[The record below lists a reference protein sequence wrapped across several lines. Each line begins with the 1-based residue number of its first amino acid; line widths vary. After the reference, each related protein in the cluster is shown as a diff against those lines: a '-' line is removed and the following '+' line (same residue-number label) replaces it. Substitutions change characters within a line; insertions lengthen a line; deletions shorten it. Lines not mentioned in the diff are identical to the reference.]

1 MTDFLEKAVL
11 QGFEGSVH
19 LDNNILDTNF
29 PMSLNFATLL
39 KRKGI
44 ENEFFI

>member
-1 MTDFLEKAVL
+1 VLAIIDFLEKAML

-19 LDNNILDTNF
+19 LENNRPDTNF

-39 KRKGI
+39 KRKGVA
-44 ENEFFI
+44 N